1 MLENNK
7 VNHSPIIKIFMED
20 EFPPNVEESLSE
32 EDQTLLITPLKIIA
46 ILVSIAGLFAMIF
59 EIKYFNQFSWQIY
72 FARLFATV
80 IAFLVLLYL
89 YFGKALKKTVAL
101 MHLLLLTIIIS
112 SGYMIYLIP
121 STLFVNAQIVALLI
135 FTSALFLTWAVK
147 NQIIVAIYYNIV
159 FAAAIILGKQD
170 IYFLPNLYESVLFVL
185 FLSVISVVASMI
197 NFKLRLLVN
206 EKNSIMEKSEKKYRS
221 IFDNSFDGIFQAD
234 LKGRI
239 LLANKSFFELLGYK
253 NYEDILTL
261 NLNNNF
267 FADETEFKKL
277 LIAVRQNNL
286 SEWDVVL
293 KKKDGAK
300 LYSKFHLQIL
310 RDDQGNDYLQ
320 GSIHNITEQVESE
333 QLQKKYSEELE
344 KAKIKAELL
353 AKEAVEASILKSK
366 YLANM
371 SHEIR
376 TPMNGIIGYLALI
389 DSDSFNSKEEL
400 KQFTASAKQSADT
413 LLDIINT
420 ILDFSKIESGKM
432 ELEEIDFNIEKV
444 IDDVISIVSP
454 KAIEKDLTIIKEIK
468 ENSVLYLKGDP
479 TRIRQIFMN
488 LLSNAIKFTQFGEI
502 IILLES
508 KQITAESVLVTAAVK
523 DSGIGIPEER
533 LEKIFEPFT
542 QVDGSNSRKYGGTGL
557 GLAISKEF
565 VNMMGGNIRVESIPN
580 SGSIFHFTL
589 KLKLSDVVQSE
600 KDSSTKVSASGYF
613 IHPKRSKQKNDELK
627 LNREGFNILL
637 AEDNLINQKVV
648 VRILNQA
655 GFKVEVAGNGAEAV
669 ELFQSKKFSVI
680 LMDVQMPEVDG
691 FEATARIRKEPN
703 GKAIPIIALT
713 AHALA
718 GDREKCLTAGMN
730 DYLSKPIE
738 ADVLI
743 NKLDQWLN
751 ISDDSNVEENSIKS
765 ADDSVF
771 DFMQLEKATGGD
783 PSFKRELVR
792 EYVNDS
798 LRRFKNMEEFFLT
811 NEMDRLVRE
820 SHTLKGSS
828 YSVGAKKVGDE
839 ALAVEISGKHF
850 DIASLMDRM
859 KALEKAIAETKD
871 LLQSLLEE

>member
-1 MLENNK
+1 
-7 VNHSPIIKIFMED
+7 MED
-20 EFPPNVEESLSE
+20 EFPPNVEESLSK

-59 EIKYFNQFSWQIY
+59 EIKYFNEFSWQIY
-72 FARLFATV
+72 FTRLLSTV

-101 MHLLLLTIIIS
+101 MHLLLLTIIVT

-147 NQIIVAIYYNIV
+147 NQIIVAIYYNTV
-159 FAAAIILGKQD
+159 FAAAIIFGKQD

-197 NFKLRLLVN
+197 NFKLRILVN
-206 EKNSIMEKSEKKYRS
+206 EKNSILEKSEKKYRS

-239 LLANKSFFELLGYK
+239 LLANKSFFDMLGYN
-253 NYEDILTL
+253 NYEEIFNL

-277 LIAVRQNNL
+277 LVSVRQNT
-286 SEWDVVL
+286 SIECDAIL
-293 KKKDGAK
+293 KKKDTSK

-310 RDDQGNDYLQ
+310 RDDQGNDYLL
-320 GSIHNITEQVESE
+320 GSLHNITAQVESE
-333 QLQKKYSEELE
+333 QLQKKYFEELE
-344 KAKIKAELL
+344 KAKVTAETL
-353 AKEAVEASILKSK
+353 AKQAVQASILKSK

-389 DSDSFNSKEEL
+389 ESDSFNTKEEL
-400 KQFTASAKQSADT
+400 KQYTASAKQSAET

-432 ELEEIDFNIEKV
+432 ELEEIDFNIEKI
-444 IDDVISIVSP
+444 IDDVIAIVSP
-454 KAIEKDLTIIKEIK
+454 KALEKDLNITKEIK
-468 ENSVLYLKGDP
+468 ENSILYLKGDP

-488 LLSNAIKFTQFGEI
+488 LLSNAIKFTQYGEI

-508 KQITAESVLVTAAVK
+508 KQITSEYVLVTAAVK
-523 DSGIGIPEER
+523 DSGIGIPPER

-565 VNMMGGNIRVESIPN
+565 INMMNGDIRVESIPN

-589 KLKLSDVVQSE
+589 KLKLSDVVQNGKS
-600 KDSSTKVSASGYF
+600 SSTTVSSSGYF
-613 IHPKRSKQKNDELK
+613 IHPKRSKQKNEELK
-627 LNREGFNILL
+627 LRREQFNILL

-648 VRILNQA
+648 MRILNQA

-669 ELFQSKKFSVI
+669 DLYQAKKFSII

-691 FEATARIRKEPN
+691 FEATARIRKGPN
-703 GKAIPIIALT
+703 GKSIPIIALT

-718 GDREKCLTAGMN
+718 GDREKCLAAGMN

-738 ADVLI
+738 ADELI
-743 NKLDQWLN
+743 SKLDRWLN
-751 ISDDSNVEENSIKS
+751 ISDDSSAEEGSTSSTENPL
-765 ADDSVF
+765 F

-783 PSFKRELVR
+783 PSFKRELVK
-792 EYVNDS
+792 EYIEDS
-798 LRRFKNMEEFFLT
+798 LRRFKNIEEFFLS
-811 NEMDRLVRE
+811 NEMERLVRE
-820 SHTLKGSS
+820 AHTLKGSS

-850 DIASLMDRM
+850 DIANLMDRM
-859 KALEKAIAETKD
+859 KSLEKAITETKD
-871 LLQSLLEE
+871 SLQSLLEG